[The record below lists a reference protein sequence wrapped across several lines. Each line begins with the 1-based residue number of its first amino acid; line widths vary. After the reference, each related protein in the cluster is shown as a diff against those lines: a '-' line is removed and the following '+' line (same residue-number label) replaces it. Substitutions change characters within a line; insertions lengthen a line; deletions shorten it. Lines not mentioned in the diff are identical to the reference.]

1 MLQICTEGKAGSG
14 EGGQDC
20 STGAGG
26 GDISHP
32 KPLDSP
38 PYLYILCNASDYVH
52 LEGGTKSKV
61 GVLKV
66 HCRTRGRR
74 LQGGLSGNLWP
85 LGDSWGGKRVGG
97 QCSSAH
103 STAPLSPYNR
113 LPQDA
118 PWAQSGG
125 GGERQGE
132 TWHKYKAKRA
142 WRWQCKRGSW
152 GLRHRASALMSGRG
166 VGASPP
172 APRPSKGKAIPFLCQ
187 SLLHSPSRG
196 RVPLRGLRLLEEAW
210 QGPAP
215 AKWPRCAS
223 GQPPGSLGA
232 ASAPSSCAGSGA
244 GTA

>member
-26 GDISHP
+26 EHLSSQAPGQPPPLVYPVQCLRLCTLGGGDEVQGGGVESALSDEGQASSRRALWEPLAAWRLRGGQESRGAMQLCSFNCTPFPRTTDCHRMPLGP
-32 KPLDSP
+32 K
-38 PYLYILCNASDYVH
+38 A
-52 LEGGTKSKV
+52 GG
-61 GVLKV
+61 GVKG
-66 HCRTRGRR
+66 RGRLGTNIR
-74 LQGGLSGNLWP
+74 RSVRGGGSARGEAGGSATGPRHSCQGGGSE
-85 LGDSWGGKRVGG
+85 
-97 QCSSAH
+97 Q
-103 STAPLSPYNR
+103 APP
-113 LPQDA
+113 
-118 PWAQSGG
+118 
-125 GGERQGE
+125 
-132 TWHKYKAKRA
+132 T
-142 WRWQCKRGSW
+142 
-152 GLRHRASALMSGRG
+152 
-166 VGASPP
+166 
-172 APRPSKGKAIPFLCQ
+172 PRPSKGKAIPFLCQ

-223 GQPPGSLGA
+223 GRPPGSLGA

>member
-1 MLQICTEGKAGSG
+1 MYRRKGRQW
-14 EGGQDC
+14 GG
-20 STGAGG
+20 GAGLFHRGWG

-38 PYLYILCNASDYVH
+38 PHLYILCNASDYVH

-74 LQGGLSGNLWP
+74 LQGGLSGNVWP

-97 QCSSAH
+97 AMQLCSFNCTSFPIQQ
-103 STAPLSPYNR
+103 TATGCPLGPKR
-113 LPQDA
+113 
-118 PWAQSGG
+118 G

-172 APRPSKGKAIPFLCQ
+172 RPPRPSKGKAIPFLCQ

-223 GQPPGSLGA
+223 GRPPGSLGA